1 MSDKES
7 YDELDF
13 SNASELV
20 GKRRRYFRRPKRPA
34 DLLGQLMAR
43 KGFSQQESKNDLSDV
58 WGSLVGESLS
68 GKTRV
73 GLLKRNV
80 LEVYVSSSAVN
91 QQLTFKKAQLLKQLK
106 QQLPK
111 ENIKDIRFKIGSCR

>member
-1 MSDKES
+1 
-7 YDELDF
+7 
-13 SNASELV
+13 
-20 GKRRRYFRRPKRPA
+20 
-34 DLLGQLMAR
+34 MAR

-91 QQLTFKKAQLLKQLK
+91 QQLTFKKSQLLKQLK

-111 ENIKDIRFKIGSCR
+111 ENIKDIRFKIGSFR

>member
-7 YDELDF
+7 YDEQDF

-43 KGFSQQESKNDLSDV
+43 KGFAQQKSKNDLSEV
-58 WGSLVGESLS
+58 WNTLVGESLNK
-68 GKTRV
+68 KTRV
-73 GLLKRNV
+73 GLLKQNV

-91 QQLTFKKAQLLKQLK
+91 QQLTFQKSQLVKQLQK
-106 QQLPK
+106 QLPK
-111 ENIKDIRFKIGSCR
+111 ENIKDIRFKIGSFR

>member
-43 KGFSQQESKNDLSDV
+43 KGFSQQESKNELSDV

-111 ENIKDIRFKIGSCR
+111 ENIKDIRFKIGSFR

>member
-1 MSDKES
+1 MSDNES
-7 YDELDF
+7 YEEEDF

-20 GKRRRYFRRPKRPA
+20 AKRRRYFRRPKRPA
-34 DLLGQLMAR
+34 DLLGQLMSR
-43 KGFSQQESKNDLSDV
+43 KGFAQQESTNDLSKV
-58 WGSLVGESLS
+58 WNSLVGDSLKD
-68 GKTRV
+68 KTRV

-91 QQLTFKKAQLLKQLK
+91 QQLTFKKAQLIKQLQ

-111 ENIKDIRFKIGSCR
+111 DNIKDIRFKIGSFR

>member
-58 WGSLVGESLS
+58 WGSLVGESLN

-111 ENIKDIRFKIGSCR
+111 ENIKDIRFKIGSFR

>member
-111 ENIKDIRFKIGSCR
+111 ENIKDIRFKIGSFR

>member
-111 ENIKDIRFKIGSCR
+111 ENIKDLRFKIGSFR

>member
-91 QQLTFKKAQLLKQLK
+91 QQLTFKKAQRLKQLK

-111 ENIKDIRFKIGSCR
+111 ENIKDIRFQICSFR

>member
-43 KGFSQQESKNDLSDV
+43 KGFSQQESKNDLSEV

-68 GKTRV
+68 SKTRV

-91 QQLTFKKAQLLKQLK
+91 QQLTFKKTQLLKQLK

-111 ENIKDIRFKIGSCR
+111 ENIKDIRFKIGSFR